1 MSSSVS
7 DCKMEGRYR
16 LVRNL
21 KVILEA
27 LLWYKRTLRDKCWT
41 VVIICMLLKETM
53 PVLWENTSEMNLHT
67 PKIKLTM
74 EVAKSRVSS
83 SSLSA
88 TLMLKVSPYNAER

>member
-1 MSSSVS
+1 M
-7 DCKMEGRYR
+7 
-16 LVRNL
+16 VRNL

-41 VVIICMLLKETM
+41 IVIICMLLKETM
-53 PVLWENTSEMNLHT
+53 PVLWGNKSEMELAYSQN
-67 PKIKLTM
+67 KLTM

>member
-1 MSSSVS
+1 
-7 DCKMEGRYR
+7 MEGRYR

-41 VVIICMLLKETM
+41 IVIICMLLKETM
-53 PVLWENTSEMNLHT
+53 PVLWGNKSEMELAYSQN
-67 PKIKLTM
+67 KLTM

-88 TLMLKVSPYNAER
+88 TLMLKVSPYNVER